1 MLYLS
6 RFRNDENNVLNIIL
20 NFSESAGLM
29 ANEKPLLEAKYMY
42 IRAGGGPGTFFSTHG
57 NHLS

>member
-42 IRAGGGPGTFFSTHG
+42 MSCLPE
-57 NHLS
+57 NQHLG

>member
-42 IRAGGGPGTFFSTHG
+42 NMYRDIQ
-57 NHLS
+57 

>member
-20 NFSESAGLM
+20 NFSESVGLM
-29 ANEKPLLEAKYMY
+29 ANEKQMEAKYMY
-42 IRAGGGPGTFFSTHG
+42 MSCLPE
-57 NHLS
+57 NQHLG

>member
-29 ANEKPLLEAKYMY
+29 ANEKPLLEAKYRVPINY
-42 IRAGGGPGTFFSTHG
+42 QQKVCGSEGH
-57 NHLS
+57 

>member
-42 IRAGGGPGTFFSTHG
+42 ICTYVHMYMSQMLYAGQSA
-57 NHLS
+57 